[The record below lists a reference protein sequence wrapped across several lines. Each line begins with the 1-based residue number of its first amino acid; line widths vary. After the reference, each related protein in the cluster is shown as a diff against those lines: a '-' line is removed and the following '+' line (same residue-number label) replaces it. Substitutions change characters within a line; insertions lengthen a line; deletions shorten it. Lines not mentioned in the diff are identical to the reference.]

1 MVNDDGEVSLD
12 ELLMQIEQLQP
23 VYQEPV
29 YQAPEPVYVA
39 PEPVYQPEVNYYAQ
53 QFAPDVFAE
62 VPTQVYQPEPVY
74 QPVFQ
79 QPEVQQPYVEPQ
91 TVQEVINQ
99 IATQLPPSVVNE
111 IIARQPIEQPIQQ
124 DADAPVEQ
132 LQPAK
137 PIEETKPSVS
147 VIDRLTKQI
156 LGSSDTSKW
165 EGGVGA
171 ETAAKDMAKIMA
183 GIGITD
189 ISQFGKITQ
198 TGLQEDVRP
207 DGRGGYVDQRGN
219 PVDPNIVQTG
229 SYETEGGRI
238 DYTTAPVGTQVTY
251 GNKETNQAVPIT
263 YSERQT
269 GNAFGGTFEGKGN
282 TGYRVDFDASGK
294 PVFYTTGASSRDDIG
309 VFAPII
315 AAALT
320 PILGPAAASLLGP
333 TASTLATNALT
344 GALVGGS
351 TSAITG
357 DSIAKGALL
366 GGAGGAF
373 ADIISPYLPSAPTE
387 LTERQF
393 AIADAKQLASSGIPT
408 DQISEILSAG
418 GYNDA
423 IVNRAMDAIATA
435 PVAVTAPTTQP
446 PIETVQVSAPVA
458 PTPTVNEVINAIV
471 NQQPEVQVTA
481 EQQPV
486 APTPVTPTVEE
497 IVRTLTE
504 PTPTPVAPVENVQVT
519 APVEITTPTVS
530 EIINSIT
537 QPAVTEPTV
546 VEQTPQTVAPVETVQ
561 VTEPTQTA
569 APTTNE
575 IVSAIIQAGITE
587 PAVIEQIINAV
598 APPEV
603 QITESVQPTTPT
615 ISEVINSIAQIPV
628 EQPPVQQVPTP
639 VEVTA
644 PRAEAPIAEA
654 PQTVQ
659 QVIAS
664 IIPELVMTSQAPKEP
679 EQPIPTIVAPPIQET
694 VPQITTIAER
704 PSTITNEAEPAPTIV
719 APPITG
725 TVPPKTY
732 TASEIIDMIRL
743 GVLGAS
749 VLGATTQET
758 GPTGFPIVPVPADW
772 KSPTYAKDLPSVAPT
787 QLPPIDF
794 GNRNLLIGTQ
804 WEKFLDPNYGKVP
817 APVQFNQPS
826 DMSYDRL
833 MSILG
838 TSRDVLP
845 SQALSINDVISG
857 IQNQY
862 GQTPTGSMG

>member
-1 MVNDDGEVSLD
+1 MAIRNLMQDSMLEDGGMSLD
-12 ELLMQIEQLQP
+12 DLLMQIQ
-23 VYQEPV
+23 
-29 YQAPEPVYVA
+29 
-39 PEPVYQPEVNYYAQ
+39 
-53 QFAPDVFAE
+53 
-62 VPTQVYQPEPVY
+62 
-74 QPVFQ
+74 
-79 QPEVQQPYVEPQ
+79 
-91 TVQEVINQ
+91 
-99 IATQLPPSVVNE
+99 
-111 IIARQPIEQPIQQ
+111 
-124 DADAPVEQ
+124 Q
-132 LQPAK
+132 LQPAQ
-137 PIEETKPSVS
+137 PVQETKPSAS
-147 VIDRLTKQI
+147 VIDTLTKQI

-165 EGGVGA
+165 TGGVGA
-171 ETAAKDMAKIMA
+171 EQAAKDMAKIMA

-238 DYTTAPVGTQVTY
+238 DYATAPIGTQVTY

-366 GGAGGAF
+366 GGAGGAV
-373 ADIISPYLPSAPTE
+373 ADIVSPYLPSAPTE

-393 AIADAKQLASSGIPT
+393 AIADAKQLAASGIPPE
-408 DQISEILSAG
+408 QISEILSVG

-435 PVAVTAPTTQP
+435 PVAVTTPTTQP

-458 PTPTVNEVINAIV
+458 TTPTASQVINA
-471 NQQPEVQVTA
+471 
-481 EQQPV
+481 
-486 APTPVTPTVEE
+486 
-497 IVRTLTE
+497 
-504 PTPTPVAPVENVQVT
+504 
-519 APVEITTPTVS
+519 
-530 EIINSIT
+530 
-537 QPAVTEPTV
+537 
-546 VEQTPQTVAPVETVQ
+546 
-561 VTEPTQTA
+561 
-569 APTTNE
+569 
-575 IVSAIIQAGITE
+575 
-587 PAVIEQIINAV
+587 
-598 APPEV
+598 
-603 QITESVQPTTPT
+603 
-615 ISEVINSIAQIPV
+615 IAQIPV
-628 EQPPVQQVPTP
+628 EQPPVQQVRTP

-644 PRAEAPIAEA
+644 PREEAPKVET

-694 VPQITTIAER
+694 IPQITTIAER
-704 PSTITNEAEPAPTIV
+704 PSTITNETEPAPVIV

-749 VLGATTQET
+749 VLGAANQET
-758 GPTGFPIVPVPADW
+758 GPTGFPIVPVPAEW
-772 KSPTYAKDLPSVAPT
+772 QSPTYAKNLPTTAPT

-817 APVQFNQPS
+817 APIQFNQPS
-826 DMSYDRL
+826 NMSYNQLRN
-833 MSILG
+833 ILG

-845 SQALSINDVISG
+845 SQVLSINDVISG

>member
-1 MVNDDGEVSLD
+1 MAIRNLMQDSMLEDGGMSLD
-12 ELLMQIEQLQP
+12 DLLMQIQQLQP

-29 YQAPEPVYVA
+29 FVA
-39 PEPVYQPEVNYYAQ
+39 PEP
-53 QFAPDVFAE
+53 
-62 VPTQVYQPEPVY
+62 
-74 QPVFQ
+74 
-79 QPEVQQPYVEPQ
+79 
-91 TVQEVINQ
+91 
-99 IATQLPPSVVNE
+99 
-111 IIARQPIEQPIQQ
+111 IQR

-137 PIEETKPSVS
+137 PVEETKPSAS
-147 VIDRLTKQI
+147 VIDTLTKQI

-165 EGGVGA
+165 NGGVGA

-238 DYTTAPVGTQVTY
+238 DYATAPIGTQVTY

-320 PILGPAAASLLGP
+320 PVLGPAAASLLGP

-366 GGAGGAF
+366 GGAGGAV
-373 ADIISPYLPSAPTE
+373 ADIVKPYLPSLPTPE
-387 LTERQF
+387 VPIDFVGGTTEQ
-393 AIADAKQLASSGIPT
+393 INDALQNQLVKDLKAAGVTNVSEFINNIGGNASSFVPPEVTPVVEPT
-408 DQISEILSAG
+408 
-418 GYNDA
+418 
-423 IVNRAMDAIATA
+423 VA
-435 PVAVTAPTTQP
+435 PV
-446 PIETVQVSAPVA
+446 ETVQVSAPVA
-458 PTPTVNEVINAIV
+458 PTPTVNEIINAIV
-471 NQQPEVQVTA
+471 TQQPIPEV
-481 EQQPV
+481 
-486 APTPVTPTVEE
+486 
-497 IVRTLTE
+497 
-504 PTPTPVAPVENVQVT
+504 
-519 APVEITTPTVS
+519 
-530 EIINSIT
+530 
-537 QPAVTEPTV
+537 
-546 VEQTPQTVAPVETVQ
+546 VAPVETVQ
-561 VTEPTQTA
+561 VTEPTEPVQT
-569 APTTNE
+569 TTPSVNE
-575 IVSAIIQAGITE
+575 IINSIIQPVVTE
-587 PAVIEQIINAV
+587 PPVVEPTPTPV
-598 APPEV
+598 APIETV
-603 QITESVQPTTPT
+603 QVTEPVQPTAPT
-615 ISEVINSIAQIPV
+615 VSEVINAIAQIPV

-644 PRAEAPIAEA
+644 PRVEAPKVET
-654 PQTVQ
+654 PQTVE

-758 GPTGFPIVPVPADW
+758 GPTGFPIVPVPEDW
-772 KSPTYAKDLPSVAPT
+772 KSPTYTKDLPSVAPT

-826 DMSYDRL
+826 NMSYNQLRN
-833 MSILG
+833 ILG

-845 SQALSINDVISG
+845 SQVLSINDVISG

>member
-1 MVNDDGEVSLD
+1 MAIRNLMQDSMLEDGGMSLD
-12 ELLMQIEQLQP
+12 DLLMQIQQLQP

-29 YQAPEPVYVA
+29 YIAPEPVYQAPAPVYVA
-39 PEPVYQPEVNYYAQ
+39 PEPVYAAPE
-53 QFAPDVFAE
+53 P
-62 VPTQVYQPEPVY
+62 VYQEPVY

-99 IATQLPPSVVNE
+99 IAAQLPPSVVNE
-111 IIARQPIEQPIQQ
+111 IIAREPIEQPIQR

-137 PIEETKPSVS
+137 PVEETKPSAS
-147 VIDRLTKQI
+147 VIDTLTKQI

-165 EGGVGA
+165 TGGVGA
-171 ETAAKDMAKIMA
+171 EQAAKDMAKIMA

-198 TGLQEDVRP
+198 TGFQEDVRP

-238 DYTTAPVGTQVTY
+238 DYATAPIGTQVTY

-320 PILGPAAASLLGP
+320 PVLGPAAASLLGP

-366 GGAGGAF
+366 GGAGGAV
-373 ADIISPYLPSAPTE
+373 ADIVKPYLPSLPTPE
-387 LTERQF
+387 VPIDFVGGTTEQ
-393 AIADAKQLASSGIPT
+393 INDALQNQLVKDLKAAGVTNVSEFINNIGGNASSFVPQEVTPVVEPT
-408 DQISEILSAG
+408 
-418 GYNDA
+418 
-423 IVNRAMDAIATA
+423 VA
-435 PVAVTAPTTQP
+435 PV
-446 PIETVQVSAPVA
+446 ETVQVSAPVA
-458 PTPTVNEVINAIV
+458 PTPTVNEIINAIV
-471 NQQPEVQVTA
+471 SQQPIPEV
-481 EQQPV
+481 
-486 APTPVTPTVEE
+486 
-497 IVRTLTE
+497 
-504 PTPTPVAPVENVQVT
+504 VAPVETVRVTEPTEPVQT
-519 APVEITTPTVS
+519 TTPSVS
-530 EIINSIT
+530 EIINSII
-537 QPAVTEPTV
+537 QPVVTEPPV
-546 VEQTPQTVAPVETVQ
+546 VEPIPQVVAPVETVQ
-561 VTEPTQTA
+561 ITEPVQPA
-569 APTTNE
+569 APTVN
-575 IVSAIIQAGITE
+575 
-587 PAVIEQIINAV
+587 
-598 APPEV
+598 
-603 QITESVQPTTPT
+603 
-615 ISEVINSIAQIPV
+615 EVINAIAQIPV
-628 EQPPVQQVPTP
+628 EQPPVQQAPTP

-644 PRAEAPIAEA
+644 PREEAPKVET
-654 PQTVQ
+654 PQTVE

-758 GPTGFPIVPVPADW
+758 GPTGFPIVPVPEDW
-772 KSPTYAKDLPSVAPT
+772 KSPTYTKDLPTTAPT

-817 APVQFNQPS
+817 TPVQFNQPS
-826 DMSYDRL
+826 NMSYNQLRN
-833 MSILG
+833 ILG

-845 SQALSINDVISG
+845 SQVLSINDVISG

>member
-1 MVNDDGEVSLD
+1 MAIRNLMQDSMLEDGGMSLD
-12 ELLMQIEQLQP
+12 DLLMQIQQLQP

-29 YQAPEPVYVA
+29 YIAPEPVYQAPAPVYVA
-39 PEPVYQPEVNYYAQ
+39 PEPVYQ
-53 QFAPDVFAE
+53 
-62 VPTQVYQPEPVY
+62 EPVY

-91 TVQEVINQ
+91 SVQEVINQ
-99 IATQLPPSVVNE
+99 IATQLPPSVINE
-111 IIARQPIEQPIQQ
+111 IVARQPIEQPIQR

-137 PIEETKPSVS
+137 PVEETKPSAS
-147 VIDRLTKQI
+147 VIDTLTKQI

-165 EGGVGA
+165 TGGVGA
-171 ETAAKDMAKIMA
+171 EQAAKDMAKIMA

-238 DYTTAPVGTQVTY
+238 DYATAPIGTQVTY

-366 GGAGGAF
+366 GGAGGAV
-373 ADIISPYLPSAPTE
+373 ADIVKPYLPSVPTE
-387 LTERQF
+387 LTERQL
-393 AIADAKQLASSGIPT
+393 AIADAKQLAASGIQPE
-408 DQISEILSAG
+408 QISEILSVG

-423 IVNRAMDAIATA
+423 IVNRAMDAIATT

-458 PTPTVNEVINAIV
+458 PTPTVNEIINAIV
-471 NQQPEVQVTA
+471 NQQPIPEV
-481 EQQPV
+481 V
-486 APTPVTPTVEE
+486 APVETVRVTEPTEPVQTTTPTVNE
-497 IVRTLTE
+497 IINSIIQPVVTEPPVVE
-504 PTPTPVAPVENVQVT
+504 PTPTPVAP
-519 APVEITTPTVS
+519 I
-530 EIINSIT
+530 
-537 QPAVTEPTV
+537 
-546 VEQTPQTVAPVETVQ
+546 ETVQ
-561 VTEPTQTA
+561 VTEP
-569 APTTNE
+569 
-575 IVSAIIQAGITE
+575 
-587 PAVIEQIINAV
+587 
-598 APPEV
+598 
-603 QITESVQPTTPT
+603 VQPTAPT
-615 ISEVINSIAQIPV
+615 VSEVINAIAQIPV
-628 EQPPVQQVPTP
+628 EQLPVQQVPTP

-644 PRAEAPIAEA
+644 PRVEAPKVEA
-654 PQTVQ
+654 PTTVDK
-659 QVIAS
+659 VIAS

-758 GPTGFPIVPVPADW
+758 GPTGFPIVPVPEDW
-772 KSPTYAKDLPSVAPT
+772 KSPTYTKDLPSVAPT

-826 DMSYDRL
+826 NMSYNQLR
-833 MSILG
+833 SILG
-838 TSRDVLP
+838 NSRDVLP
-845 SQALSINDVISG
+845 SQVLSINDVISG

>member
-1 MVNDDGEVSLD
+1 MAIRNLMQDSMLEDGGMSLD
-12 ELLMQIEQLQP
+12 DLLMQIQQLQP

-29 YQAPEPVYVA
+29 YQAPEPVYQA
-39 PEPVYQPEVNYYAQ
+39 PAPVYA
-53 QFAPDVFAE
+53 A
-62 VPTQVYQPEPVY
+62 PEPVY

-91 TVQEVINQ
+91 SVQEVINQ

-137 PIEETKPSVS
+137 PVEETKPSVS
-147 VIDRLTKQI
+147 VIDNLTKQI

-198 TGLQEDVRP
+198 TGLQEDVRS

-238 DYTTAPVGTQVTY
+238 DYATAPIGTQVTY

-366 GGAGGAF
+366 GGAGGAV
-373 ADIISPYLPSAPTE
+373 ADIVKPYLPSLPTPE
-387 LTERQF
+387 VPIDFVGGTTEQ
-393 AIADAKQLASSGIPT
+393 INDALQNQLVKDLKAAGVTNVSEFINNIGGNASSFVPAEVTPAVEPT
-408 DQISEILSAG
+408 I
-418 GYNDA
+418 
-423 IVNRAMDAIATA
+423 A
-435 PVAVTAPTTQP
+435 PV
-446 PIETVQVSAPVA
+446 ETVKVSAPVA

-471 NQQPEVQVTA
+471 AQQPEVQVTA

-504 PTPTPVAPVENVQVT
+504 PTPTPVAPVGNVQVT
-519 APVEITTPTVS
+519 APVETTTPTVS
-530 EIINSIT
+530 EIINSII
-537 QPAVTEPTV
+537 QPVVTEPPV
-546 VEQTPQTVAPVETVQ
+546 VEPIPQVVAPVETVQ
-561 VTEPTQTA
+561 VTEP
-569 APTTNE
+569 
-575 IVSAIIQAGITE
+575 
-587 PAVIEQIINAV
+587 
-598 APPEV
+598 
-603 QITESVQPTTPT
+603 VQPTAPT
-615 ISEVINSIAQIPV
+615 VSEVINAIAQIPV

-644 PRAEAPIAEA
+644 PRVEAPIAEA
-654 PQTVQ
+654 PKTVE

-704 PSTITNEAEPAPTIV
+704 PSTITNEAEPAPVIV

-772 KSPTYAKDLPSVAPT
+772 KSPTYTKDLPTTAPT

-817 APVQFNQPS
+817 APIQFNQPS

>member
-1 MVNDDGEVSLD
+1 MARPRNNFYSMVNDDGEVSLD

-74 QPVFQ
+74 QPTYQPEPVYQEPVYQPVFQ
-79 QPEVQQPYVEPQ
+79 QQEVQQPYVEPQ

-137 PIEETKPSVS
+137 PVEETKPSAS
-147 VIDRLTKQI
+147 VIDTLTKQI

-198 TGLQEDVRP
+198 TGFQEDVRP
-207 DGRGGYVDQRGN
+207 DGRGGYVDKRGN

-238 DYTTAPVGTQVTY
+238 DYATAPIGTQVTY

-320 PILGPAAASLLGP
+320 PVLGPAAASLLGP

-366 GGAGGAF
+366 GGAGGAV
-373 ADIISPYLPSAPTE
+373 ADIVKPYLPSLPTPEAPIDFVGGTTE
-387 LTERQF
+387 Q
-393 AIADAKQLASSGIPT
+393 INDALQNQLVKDLKAAGVTNVSEFINNIGGNASSFVPPEVTPVIEPT
-408 DQISEILSAG
+408 
-418 GYNDA
+418 
-423 IVNRAMDAIATA
+423 
-435 PVAVTAPTTQP
+435 VA

-471 NQQPEVQVTA
+471 AQQPEVQVTA

-486 APTPVTPTVEE
+486 APTPATPTVEE

-504 PTPTPVAPVENVQVT
+504 PTPAPVAPVENVQVT
-519 APVEITTPTVS
+519 APVETTTSTVS
-530 EIINSIT
+530 EIINSII
-537 QPAVTEPTV
+537 QPVVTEPPV
-546 VEQTPQTVAPVETVQ
+546 VEPVPQVVAPVETVQ
-561 VTEPTQTA
+561 VTEP
-569 APTTNE
+569 
-575 IVSAIIQAGITE
+575 
-587 PAVIEQIINAV
+587 
-598 APPEV
+598 
-603 QITESVQPTTPT
+603 VQPTAPT
-615 ISEVINSIAQIPV
+615 VSEVINAIAQIPV

-644 PRAEAPIAEA
+644 PREEAPKVET

-704 PSTITNEAEPAPTIV
+704 PSTITNETEPAPTIV

-749 VLGATTQET
+749 VLGAANQET

-772 KSPTYAKDLPSVAPT
+772 KSPTYAKDLPNVAPT

>member
-1 MVNDDGEVSLD
+1 MSLD
-12 ELLMQIEQLQP
+12 DLLMQIQQLQP

-29 YQAPEPVYVA
+29 YIAPEPVYQAPAPVYVA
-39 PEPVYQPEVNYYAQ
+39 PEPVYAAPE
-53 QFAPDVFAE
+53 P
-62 VPTQVYQPEPVY
+62 VYQEPVY

-99 IATQLPPSVVNE
+99 IAAQLPPSVVNE
-111 IIARQPIEQPIQQ
+111 IIAREPIEQPIQR

-137 PIEETKPSVS
+137 PVEETKPSAS
-147 VIDRLTKQI
+147 VIDTLTKQI

-165 EGGVGA
+165 TGGVGA
-171 ETAAKDMAKIMA
+171 EQAAKDMAKIMA

-198 TGLQEDVRP
+198 TGFQEDVRP

-238 DYTTAPVGTQVTY
+238 DYATAPIGTQVTY

-320 PILGPAAASLLGP
+320 PVLGPAAASLLGP

-366 GGAGGAF
+366 GGAGGAV
-373 ADIISPYLPSAPTE
+373 ADIVKPYLPSLPTPE
-387 LTERQF
+387 VPIDFVGGTTEQ
-393 AIADAKQLASSGIPT
+393 INDALQNQLVKDLKAAGVTNVSEFINNIGGNASSFVPQEVTPVVEPT
-408 DQISEILSAG
+408 
-418 GYNDA
+418 
-423 IVNRAMDAIATA
+423 VA
-435 PVAVTAPTTQP
+435 PV
-446 PIETVQVSAPVA
+446 ETVQVSAPVA
-458 PTPTVNEVINAIV
+458 PTPTVNEIINAIV
-471 NQQPEVQVTA
+471 SQQPIPEV
-481 EQQPV
+481 
-486 APTPVTPTVEE
+486 
-497 IVRTLTE
+497 
-504 PTPTPVAPVENVQVT
+504 VAPVETVRVTEPTEPVQT
-519 APVEITTPTVS
+519 TTPSVS
-530 EIINSIT
+530 EIINSII
-537 QPAVTEPTV
+537 QPVVTEPPV
-546 VEQTPQTVAPVETVQ
+546 VEPIPQVVAPVETVQ
-561 VTEPTQTA
+561 ITEPVQPA
-569 APTTNE
+569 APTVN
-575 IVSAIIQAGITE
+575 
-587 PAVIEQIINAV
+587 
-598 APPEV
+598 
-603 QITESVQPTTPT
+603 
-615 ISEVINSIAQIPV
+615 EVINAIAQIPV
-628 EQPPVQQVPTP
+628 EQPPVQQAPTP

-644 PRAEAPIAEA
+644 PREEAPKVET
-654 PQTVQ
+654 PQTVE

-758 GPTGFPIVPVPADW
+758 GPTGFPIVPVPEDW
-772 KSPTYAKDLPSVAPT
+772 KSPTYTKDLPTTAPT

-817 APVQFNQPS
+817 TPVQFNQPS
-826 DMSYDRL
+826 NMSYNQLRN
-833 MSILG
+833 ILG

-845 SQALSINDVISG
+845 SQVLSINDVISG

>member
-1 MVNDDGEVSLD
+1 MAIRNLMQDSMLEDGGMSLD
-12 ELLMQIEQLQP
+12 DLLMQIQQLQP

-29 YQAPEPVYVA
+29 YQ
-39 PEPVYQPEVNYYAQ
+39 
-53 QFAPDVFAE
+53 
-62 VPTQVYQPEPVY
+62 PTYQPEPVY
-74 QPVFQ
+74 AEPEPFYQEPVYQPLFQ

-111 IIARQPIEQPIQQ
+111 IIAREPIEQPIQR

-132 LQPAK
+132 LQPAQ
-137 PIEETKPSVS
+137 PVEETKPSVS
-147 VIDRLTKQI
+147 VIDSLTKQI

-171 ETAAKDMAKIMA
+171 EQAAKDMAKIMA

-198 TGLQEDVRP
+198 TGLQEDVRS

-238 DYTTAPVGTQVTY
+238 DYATAPIGTQVTY

-366 GGAGGAF
+366 GGAGGAV
-373 ADIISPYLPSAPTE
+373 ADIVKPYLPSLPTPE
-387 LTERQF
+387 VPIDFVGGTTEQ
-393 AIADAKQLASSGIPT
+393 INDALQNQLVKDLKAAGVTNVSEFINNIGGNASSFVPP
-408 DQISEILSAG
+408 E
-418 GYNDA
+418 
-423 IVNRAMDAIATA
+423 VA
-435 PVAVTAPTTQP
+435 PVVEPTVAPV
-446 PIETVQVSAPVA
+446 ETVQVSAPVA

-471 NQQPEVQVTA
+471 AQQPEVQVTA

-519 APVEITTPTVS
+519 APVETTTPTVS
-530 EIINSIT
+530 EIINSII
-537 QPAVTEPTV
+537 QPVVTEPTV
-546 VEQTPQTVAPVETVQ
+546 VEPVPQVVAPIETVQ
-561 VTEPTQTA
+561 VTET
-569 APTTNE
+569 
-575 IVSAIIQAGITE
+575 
-587 PAVIEQIINAV
+587 
-598 APPEV
+598 
-603 QITESVQPTTPT
+603 VQPTAPT
-615 ISEVINSIAQIPV
+615 VSEVINAIAQIPV
-628 EQPPVQQVPTP
+628 EQPPVQQAPTP

-644 PRAEAPIAEA
+644 PRVEAPVAET
-654 PQTVQ
+654 PTTVD

-704 PSTITNEAEPAPTIV
+704 PSTITNETEPAPVIV

>member
-458 PTPTVNEVINAIV
+458 TTPTASQVINAIV
-471 NQQPEVQVTA
+471 NQQPIPEV
-481 EQQPV
+481 
-486 APTPVTPTVEE
+486 
-497 IVRTLTE
+497 
-504 PTPTPVAPVENVQVT
+504 
-519 APVEITTPTVS
+519 
-530 EIINSIT
+530 
-537 QPAVTEPTV
+537 
-546 VEQTPQTVAPVETVQ
+546 VAPVETVQ
-561 VTEPTQTA
+561 VTEPTQ
-569 APTTNE
+569 PVQTTTPSVNE
-575 IVSAIIQAGITE
+575 IINSIIQPVVTE
-587 PAVIEQIINAV
+587 PPVFEPTPTPVTPIEN
-598 APPEV
+598 V
-603 QITESVQPTTPT
+603 QVTETVQPTAPT
-615 ISEVINSIAQIPV
+615 VNEVINAIAQIPV

-644 PRAEAPIAEA
+644 PRVEAPKVET

-679 EQPIPTIVAPPIQET
+679 EQPIPTTVAPPIQDT
-694 VPQITTIAER
+694 IPQITTIAER
-704 PSTITNEAEPAPTIV
+704 PSTITNETEPAPVIV

-732 TASEIIDMIRL
+732 TTAEIIDMIRL

>member
-29 YQAPEPVYVA
+29 YQAPEPVYAA

-79 QPEVQQPYVEPQ
+79 QQEVQQPYVEPQ

-132 LQPAK
+132 LQPAQ
-137 PIEETKPSVS
+137 PVEETKPSVS
-147 VIDRLTKQI
+147 VIDNLTKQI

-238 DYTTAPVGTQVTY
+238 DYATAPIGTQVTY

-366 GGAGGAF
+366 GGAGGAV
-373 ADIISPYLPSAPTE
+373 ADIVKPYLPSLPTPEAPIDFVGGTTE
-387 LTERQF
+387 
-393 AIADAKQLASSGIPT
+393 
-408 DQISEILSAG
+408 QI
-418 GYNDA
+418 NDA
-423 IVNRAMDAIATA
+423 LRENFVNDLKNAGVVNPSEFLNNTGLNATKFASQVTEPVVA
-435 PVAVTAPTTQP
+435 PVVEPTVA
-446 PIETVQVSAPVA
+446 PIENVQVSAPVA
-458 PTPTVNEVINAIV
+458 PTPTVNEIINAIV
-471 NQQPEVQVTA
+471 NQQPISEVVAPIETVRVT
-481 EQQPV
+481 EPTEPVQTTTPSVNEIINSIIQPV
-486 APTPVTPTVEE
+486 VTEPPVV
-497 IVRTLTE
+497 E
-504 PTPTPVAPVENVQVT
+504 PTPTPVAPIENVQVT
-519 APVEITTPTVS
+519 
-530 EIINSIT
+530 
-537 QPAVTEPTV
+537 
-546 VEQTPQTVAPVETVQ
+546 ETVQ
-561 VTEPTQTA
+561 PT
-569 APTTNE
+569 APT
-575 IVSAIIQAGITE
+575 V
-587 PAVIEQIINAV
+587 
-598 APPEV
+598 
-603 QITESVQPTTPT
+603 
-615 ISEVINSIAQIPV
+615 SEVINSIAQIPV

-644 PRAEAPIAEA
+644 PREEAPKVET
-654 PQTVQ
+654 PQTVD

-679 EQPIPTIVAPPIQET
+679 EQPIPTIVAPPIQDT
-694 VPQITTIAER
+694 IPQITTIAER
-704 PSTITNEAEPAPTIV
+704 PSTITNEAEPAPVIV

-772 KSPTYAKDLPSVAPT
+772 KSPTYAKDLPTTAPT